1 MEIEELFK
9 DFTVNGEKIP
19 VARVKYTGSA
29 KKYVVYSEIDN
40 RAGYFADG
48 TDNEAVATYYINV
61 YVYNGSFTAIV
72 KAVKKKLKDAGY
84 VWQGDSSD
92 MYEEDTKYF
101 HKAITFAKEILLEE

>member
-19 VARVKYTGSA
+19 VARVQYTGSA

-48 TDNEAVATYYINV
+48 ATPARSGRNPH
-61 YVYNGSFTAIV
+61 SP
-72 KAVKKKLKDAGY
+72 AGLPA
-84 VWQGDSSD
+84 G
-92 MYEEDTKYF
+92 
-101 HKAITFAKEILLEE
+101 